1 MTWGLAMI
9 SMGAD
14 SADPSKQCAALPPS
28 QPINPTSHIVRFGR
42 LTPPALP
49 ANISS
54 NMSSSFAPL
63 HKFSHWQISGG
74 CAVDF
79 QARSFNSEDYAL
91 ESIGAM
97 FPSDLSDIH

>member
-14 SADPSKQCAALPPS
+14 SADPSMQCAPLPAS

-42 LTPPALP
+42 LTPPPCP
-49 ANISS
+49 ANISP
-54 NMSSSFAPL
+54 NLSSSFAAA
-63 HKFSHWQISGG
+63 HKFSHWQISRG
-74 CAVDF
+74 CAVDI